1 MNIVLAASEAF
12 PFCKTGGLAD
22 VVGAITQEFS
32 RARGAKVLL
41 MLPYY
46 RKVKNTA
53 SLKAVPGTFLV
64 PVGTH
69 IEPARLFYLKWGNT
83 LVFFIHS
90 SRYFDRPGFYNEN
103 GKDYRDNDERFI
115 FFSRAVL
122 EACKFIGFKPDIVHA
137 HDWQTGLIPA
147 YLETLYKTDAYFAR
161 TRSIFTVHNI
171 AYQGYYPKE
180 TFDKA
185 GFWGPDFTPDKFE
198 YWGGISFL
206 KAGIVFSTRVNTVSP
221 TYAKELLNGRN
232 SFGLEGVLHSKG
244 PAFCGILNGLDID
257 VWDPQNDNLIP
268 MGYDEES
275 MQGKT
280 LCKTALQKELGLEV
294 NENIPLFVMVSRLTY
309 QKGID
314 LVSSIVPALAGK
326 VQFAF
331 LGKGEQS
338 AEQNLKNLAASNPRY
353 VAFCG
358 AVDENL
364 AHKVYAA
371 GDFYLMPSRF
381 EPCGLSQMIAMRYG
395 TLPVVTRTGGL
406 ADTVIGFT
414 DNASLNKATGFFV
427 DNFDPNAL
435 IYAINRALQIYSN
448 KSTLNKMRE
457 NAMMTDFSW
466 DNSSA
471 AYLKLYENA
480 LSLGARW

>member
-46 RKVKNTA
+46 RRVKNTA

-64 PVGTH
+64 PVGNH

-90 SRYFDRPGFYNEN
+90 SKYFDRAGFYNEYN
-103 GKDYRDNDERFI
+103 KDYTDNDERFI

-122 EACKFIGFKPDIVHA
+122 EACKFIGFKPDIIHA

-161 TRSIFTVHNI
+161 TRSIFTIHNI
-171 AYQGYYPKE
+171 AYQGYYPRE

-185 GFWGPDFTPDKFE
+185 GFYGPDFTPDKFE

-206 KAGIVFSTRVNTVSP
+206 KAGIVFATRVTTVSP
-221 TYAKELLNGRN
+221 TYAKELINGRN
-232 SFGLEGVLHSKG
+232 SFGLEGVLRSKG
-244 PAFCGILNGLDID
+244 IAFKGILNGLDTG
-257 VWDPQNDNLIP
+257 VWDPQNDSLIT

-275 MQGKT
+275 LRGKM

-294 NENIPLFVMVSRLTY
+294 NENVPLFVMVSRLTF

-314 LVSSIVPALAGK
+314 LVSSVVPALIGK

-331 LGKGEQS
+331 LGKGEHS
-338 AEQNLKNLAASNPRY
+338 AEESLKNLAASNPRY
-353 VAFCG
+353 VAFCS

-395 TLPVVTRTGGL
+395 TLPIVTRTGGL
-406 ADTVIGFT
+406 ADTVIGF
-414 DNASLNKATGFFV
+414 DANASLSEATGFFV

-435 IYAINRALQIYSN
+435 IYTINRALEVYTN
-448 KSTLNKMRE
+448 KTAFARMRE
-457 NAMMTDFSW
+457 NAMIKDFSW
-466 DNSSA
+466 DASSE
-471 AYLKLYENA
+471 AYLKVYQEA
-480 LSLGARW
+480 LNSGARW